1 MLVAEDNPVNQ
12 LVVRRLLEKLN
23 IAPTMVDDGRQAF
36 DYATVNPVD
45 IILMDCDM
53 PVMDGYQAT
62 AAIRESGLDG
72 IWIIGLSAKAAED
85 EVKQALASGMD
96 AYLPKPVMLEQLRD
110 VIRQSAPVSRL
121 QTAASQQVSGGR
133 Q

>member
-1 MLVAEDNPVNQ
+1 
-12 LVVRRLLEKLN
+12 
-23 IAPTMVDDGRQAF
+23 
-36 DYATVNPVD
+36 
-45 IILMDCDM
+45 M

-85 EVKQALASGMD
+85 EVKQALASGMN